1 MNTQPLLPQATP
13 EVQLIEIAYWTNPN
27 FWTDDI
33 QAANTCD
40 EYQAFATQSQ
50 RTHVPANY
58 NREQIDQ
65 YLRELLAPNPCAQA
79 HTGVNTPVSTPTPCA
94 QG

>member
-1 MNTQPLLPQATP
+1 MNTQATP
-13 EVQLIEIAYWTNPN
+13 ETQLIEIAYWTNPN

-50 RTHVPANY
+50 RTHVPAHY
-58 NREQIDQ
+58 SREQIDQ
-65 YLRELLAPNPCAQA
+65 HLCELLTHTPCAQG

-94 QG
+94 QPTRG